1 MRAWRVLTLQRQL
14 DAAKKHFDE
23 QVSTY
28 GETSLVSL
36 VNHKGYEQPVKEAY
50 EQTVREV
57 SPSDIISLLPG

>member
-1 MRAWRVLTLQRQL
+1 MLISRRQL
-14 DAAKKHFDE
+14 DAAKKHFEE

-50 EQTVREV
+50 EQTIREV
-57 SPSDIISLLPG
+57 SASDTISPLPG